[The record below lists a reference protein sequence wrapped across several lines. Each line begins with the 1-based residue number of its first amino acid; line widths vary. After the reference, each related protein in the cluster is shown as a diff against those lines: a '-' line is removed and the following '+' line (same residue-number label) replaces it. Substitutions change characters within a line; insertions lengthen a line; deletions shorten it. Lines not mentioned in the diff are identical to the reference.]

1 MYTNATASSAASE
14 PSSATATSWLSTV
27 FACVRMRALPLCR
40 TPDEAG
46 GNRAGTTLWRVERV
60 GWQLHRGE
68 GLGRELRNAA
78 AAERQHISR
87 MCDELFNPNTR
98 AGHAGPPASMS
109 KLAEAARSSAQVD
122 LDAVRA
128 ETSAARSVKE
138 ETKPSSKPARKA
150 SSVAPDADGFEDAPP
165 PPPPATITTTA
176 PPRRRPWWLKLLV
189 LFVVAG
195 LGFVYYEVRS

>member
-128 ETSAARSVKE
+128 ETSAARSRR
-138 ETKPSSKPARKA
+138 PQR
-150 SSVAPDADGFEDAPP
+150 
-165 PPPPATITTTA
+165 
-176 PPRRRPWWLKLLV
+176 PRRNDAYAAVDIGTRRRRCPNVTPTACRPNATPTASPTPCLCRHHRCWHPQCCRCFSL
-189 LFVVAG
+189 
-195 LGFVYYEVRS
+195 